1 MRTYIVYDLEF
12 TVLRKQQYT
21 ADIIEIGAIKLID
34 GEQGPVEIDRFQT
47 YVKPER
53 NKVITAHTTE
63 FTGITQEQVDSAP
76 TFPEAIELF
85 LQWIGN
91 DTYYLCSWGPD
102 DKQHFVRQC
111 RDMKLN
117 LKWLRNMNDL
127 QLFYTKLQGNDA
139 SRRIGLSRALESAGL
154 AFDGAQHRALDDA
167 VNTSRLF
174 VRMFNQIKLEQ
185 NNASDDPLYETKLV
199 YSSTEED
206 NDDNNPFRHLAS
218 LFGNPK

>member
-12 TVLRKQQYT
+12 TVLRKQQYS
-21 ADIIEIGAIKLID
+21 ADIIEIGAVKLTD
-34 GEQGPVEIDRFQT
+34 GEQGPIEVDRFQT

-76 TFPEAIELF
+76 SFRDAIELF

-111 RDMKLN
+111 RDMKLE
-117 LKWLRNMNDL
+117 LKWLCNMNDL

-139 SRRIGLSRALESAGL
+139 SRRIGLAKALETAGL

-167 VNTSRLF
+167 ANTARLF
-174 VRMFNQIKLEQ
+174 IRMFDQITLEH

-199 YSSTEED
+199 YSSVEED
-206 NDDNNPFRHLAS
+206 DDDNNPFRHLAS